1 MERDCFSLLVI
12 IASKPVSGTM
22 KLLIYTEYFAPIV
35 GGVQTSLKTLAGG
48 IAALPRANSG
58 ASDGSIEVTLVARN
72 AANGFDDSSL
82 PYRVVR
88 KPGFFKLL
96 RLIRDANVIHMAGP
110 AFLPLLLSWLIRK
123 PVAIEHH
130 GYHAICPNGLLFH
143 QPTQSPCPGHFMAGN
158 RLECVRCCTHQEG
171 WLRGLILTVLTF
183 PRRWLCKKA
192 AANIAIT
199 NHVSVRM
206 ALPHSETI
214 YYGTALSAD
223 SVMTQVPAGTLEVA
237 YVGRLVNEKGLGFL
251 LEAAK
256 RLNDEKIPFHLSF
269 IGDGPERSDL
279 ESSARHFGLQGNV
292 TFRGDLRDREFEEA
306 IRPIHAVV
314 MPSRWEET
322 AGLAAIEQM
331 MRGRLVIATDI
342 GGLGEVVGDTGLKF
356 AMGDSGALY
365 SCLKRVIE
373 KPDLIA
379 SLGQA
384 ARARAL
390 EKFSPASMISQH
402 VKLYREIGTRR
413 PHGDRTFASGAVSGS
428 K

>member
-1 MERDCFSLLVI
+1 
-12 IASKPVSGTM
+12 M

-35 GGVQTSLKTLAGG
+35 GGVQTSLMTLAGG
-48 IAALPRANSG
+48 IAALPRADSG
-58 ASDGSIEVTLVARN
+58 ASDDSIEVTLVARN

-88 KPGFFKLL
+88 RPGFFKLF
-96 RLIRDANVIHMAGP
+96 RLIRDANVIHIAGP

-123 PVAIEHH
+123 PIAIEHH

-143 QPTQSPCPGHFMAGN
+143 QPTQCPCPGHFMAGN
-158 RLECVRCCTHQEG
+158 RVECIRCCTYQEG
-171 WLRGLILTVLTF
+171 WLRGLKLTVLTF

-192 AANIAIT
+192 SANIAIT
-199 NHVSVRM
+199 NHVAIRL
-206 ALPHSETI
+206 ALPRSETI

-223 SVMTQVPAGTLEVA
+223 SVIAQASPSTFQVA
-237 YVGRLVNEKGLGFL
+237 YVGRLVSEKGLGFL
-251 LEAAK
+251 LKAAK

-279 ESSARHFGLQGNV
+279 ESSARHFGLQDNV

-331 MRGRLVIATDI
+331 MRGRLVIAADI
-342 GGLGEVVGDTGLKF
+342 GGLGEVVGDAGLKF

-365 SCLKRVIE
+365 SCLKRIIE

-390 EKFSPASMISQH
+390 EKFSPAAMISQH
-402 VKLYREIGTRR
+402 VRLYREIGAGR
-413 PHGDRTFASGAVSGS
+413 PHRDRTFDSVAVSGS